1 MADFPLIVVPGDE
14 PRQVRGSAALERLRA
29 YGEVVVYDTR
39 PADEAEKIER
49 VRDAAVILN
58 SRGAV
63 RWGAA
68 DFARLPKLSM
78 ITTCSI
84 GIDAVDVAAAKAH
97 GVTVC
102 NIPERTVPMVAEH
115 LFALMLAASKQAA
128 AQTAEI
134 RAGRWNVCSNIYL
147 RGKTLGIVGT
157 GNVGGEMARLAKAIG
172 MEVVAWTFN
181 PSPERA
187 AALGVTFVGLE
198 ELLARS
204 DVVSLNVKLTP
215 DTEGLIG
222 AAELALMKDQAILV
236 NGARGAVVDMEA
248 LYATL
253 AAGRLFGVALD
264 VFPQE
269 PVPAD
274 APILAFDRVV
284 MTPHAADQT
293 PEAVTGINEGAV
305 ENIIAFLEGQ
315 PRNVVEP

>member
-39 PADEAEKIER
+39 PTDEAQKIER

-115 LFALMLAASKQAA
+115 LFALMLATSKQAA

-134 RAGRWNVCSNIYL
+134 RAGRWNVHSASS
-147 RGKTLGIVGT
+147 GPVTSA
-157 GNVGGEMARLAKAIG
+157 ARWR
-172 MEVVAWTFN
+172 AWPR
-181 PSPERA
+181 PSAWRSSP
-187 AALGVTFVGLE
+187 GLSI
-198 ELLARS
+198 RRPS
-204 DVVSLNVKLTP
+204 
-215 DTEGLIG
+215 
-222 AAELALMKDQAILV
+222 
-236 NGARGAVVDMEA
+236 
-248 LYATL
+248 
-253 AAGRLFGVALD
+253 
-264 VFPQE
+264 
-269 PVPAD
+269 
-274 APILAFDRVV
+274 APRRWA
-284 MTPHAADQT
+284 
-293 PEAVTGINEGAV
+293 
-305 ENIIAFLEGQ
+305 
-315 PRNVVEP
+315 